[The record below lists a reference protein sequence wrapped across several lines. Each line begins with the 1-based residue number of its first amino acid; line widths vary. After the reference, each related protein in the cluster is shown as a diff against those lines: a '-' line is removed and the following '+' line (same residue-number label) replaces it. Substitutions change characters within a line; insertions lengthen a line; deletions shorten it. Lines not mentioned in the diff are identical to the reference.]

1 MKRGAG
7 RAALRLLLIF
17 VAACLALFGLLAAAA
32 ELFVPGLAA
41 LALAALAALGAVR
54 LGRGGGRRPTGPT
67 KGRQGIRRLTC
78 RS

>member
-1 MKRGAG
+1 VRTSAGARQTEHGAG
-7 RAALRLLLIF
+7 RAALKLLLIF

-54 LGRGGGRRPTGPT
+54 LGARKAARRG
-67 KGRQGIRRLTC
+67 
-78 RS
+78 